1 LIFHRDKGDRNL
13 DFQLIADTTKLGL
26 DDVELLVIKTMSL
39 GLVKGVIDQ
48 VDQIVRIS
56 WVKPR
61 VLPKDKIKIM
71 SDKLARWDEQI
82 KTTLNLLV
90 NNVE

>member
-1 LIFHRDKGDRNL
+1 M
-13 DFQLIADTTKLGL
+13 DFQLIADTTRLGI

-39 GLVKGVIDQ
+39 GLVKGVVDQ
-48 VDQIVRIS
+48 VDQIVRVS

-82 KTTLNLLV
+82 KNTLAVLTNGT
-90 NNVE
+90 E